1 MESEGRDGMGL
12 VTLMLNPTHDVSN
25 TLHSA

>member
-1 MESEGRDGMGL
+1 MKSEGREAMGL

-25 TLHSA
+25 TLHNA

>member
-1 MESEGRDGMGL
+1 MGL

-25 TLHSA
+25 TLHNA